1 MSRKI
6 APFILDNDILT
17 RLKKYAPVEIALSV
31 AHLPTSEQHAL
42 LKLIEAASYMN
53 SIYWRQISEDGLK
66 LKEKLKAG
74 DKWSNNGM
82 LRLLTINFGPWDV
95 LDNNHPF
102 AGAGK
107 KPEGCNFYPKDLT
120 RDEFTA
126 YLENHPDLEAEFGKS
141 TTLIR
146 RRKDRLLVAI
156 PYERAYRNELKAA
169 SVALIKASRIT
180 QNVSLAR
187 YLSTRAA
194 DLVKGDFNESDRA
207 WLNMQENLI
216 DIVIGPTEVYDDK
229 LLGLKASYEGAVLVK
244 DLESTAEV
252 KYFEKH
258 ALDLERNLPIP
269 REYQKEKVRIE
280 APIEVFQI
288 VYASG
293 MANAGSKAIAATL
306 PNDERIK
313 EEVGTKQLIYKNIL
327 LAKFKKIV
335 WPISEELI
343 AHDQLQYVKSDAFLT
358 STLLHELS
366 HALGLNYIRS
376 DQETSKTTVH
386 MALKDSYSTIDE
398 AKADIVGLYNLPFFQ
413 RLGVLTKNQV
423 MECYVTYLA
432 GALRTIRFGLSS
444 DHARANMLS
453 LSHFVSQKAILFDR
467 KTEKYRVDFD
477 RIEDAIKNLAA
488 RLLLIEGDGNY
499 NQARALIDAAIQWD
513 GWIKQFMPRVQD
525 VPIDL
530 EFVFA
535 PEVQRLTGP

>member
-1 MSRKI
+1 MPRKT
-6 APFILDNDILT
+6 APFIQDNDILT
-17 RLKKYAPVEIALSV
+17 RLKKYAPVEIALS
-31 AHLPTSEQHAL
+31 AAYLPTSERHTL

-53 SIYWRQISEDGLK
+53 NIYWRQISEDGLK
-66 LKEKLKAG
+66 LKEELKAG
-74 DKWSNNGM
+74 DKGSNNSM

-102 AGAGK
+102 AGAGE
-107 KPEGCNFYPKDLT
+107 KPKGCNFYPQDLT
-120 RDEFTA
+120 KGEFIT
-126 YLENHPDLEAEFGKS
+126 YLEKHPDPADEFGKP

-146 RRKDRLLVAI
+146 RRKDKFLVAI
-156 PYERAYRNELKAA
+156 PYEKAYQSELKAA
-169 SVALIKASRIT
+169 SVALLTASQLT

-187 YLSTRAA
+187 YLSARAT
-194 DLVKGDFNESDRA
+194 DLVKGDFDESDRA
-207 WLNMQENLI
+207 WLDMRENLI
-216 DIVIGPTEVYDDK
+216 DIVIGPIEVYDDE

-280 APIEVFQI
+280 APIEVCQI

-293 MANAGSKAIAATL
+293 MANAGSKATAATL

-313 EEVGTKQLIYKNIL
+313 EEIGTKQLIYKNIL
-327 LAKFKKIV
+327 LAKFEKIV

-343 AHDQLQYVKSDAFLT
+343 ARDQLQYVKSAPFLT

-376 DQETSKTTVH
+376 DQGTSKTTVH
-386 MALKDSYSTIDE
+386 MALKDSYSTIEE
-398 AKADIVGLYNLPFFQ
+398 AKAEIVGLYNLPFFQ
-413 RLGVLTKNQV
+413 RLGVLTKSQV
-423 MECYVTYLA
+423 LECYVTYLA
-432 GALRTIRFGLSS
+432 SALRTIRFGLSN

-453 LSHFVSQKAILFDR
+453 LSHFISQKAILFDR

-477 RIEDAIKNLAA
+477 RIEDAIKDLAA

-499 NQARALIDAAIQWD
+499 NQARALIDAAMQWD
-513 GWIKQFMPRVQD
+513 GWIKQVMPRVQD

-535 PEVQRLTGP
+535 PEVQRLAGS